1 MLLFALSGL
10 LAAAPAPPDSARLS
24 GRVAHAPATTWAY
37 VYPPGGDTRRRVCL
51 DSARLDAKGRFA
63 LRVPLTQGP
72 ERYNLQFSGEAG
84 YWPVPLA
91 PGRLVQFEGDLR
103 PSGPVKVSTG
113 HFRGSPETEL
123 DDAFMAAYRTALS
136 SKRAGKHDKALAAQA
151 RARQLV
157 RRHPDSFLAAWWTSA
172 FLTQDTD
179 QRVFVDSM
187 TTVLRQRLPD
197 SRYTRALLRR
207 QQQQVALQPGQ
218 PAPAFA
224 LATALGGD
232 SLRLASLRG
241 RYVVLH
247 FWYLYQASASVRL
260 APGSRPADL
269 LPLYHWAQGRPVELV
284 SVAFTPD
291 QLRWLAEVQREP
303 GVSWP
308 QAADARGY
316 RGPLAESYGVNKAPG
331 FVLIGPDAQL
341 LGLGL
346 DLDEVEKQLRQL
358 LP

>member
-1 MLLFALSGL
+1 MLVSVLAAL
-10 LAAAPAPPDSARLS
+10 LAGPAAPPDSARLS
-24 GRVAHAPATTWAY
+24 GRVAHAPAATWAY
-37 VYPPGGDTRRRVCL
+37 AYPPGGNTRRNLCL

-63 LRVPLTQGP
+63 LRVPLTAGP
-72 ERYNLQFSGEAG
+72 ERYILQFGGEVG

-91 PGRLVQFEGDLR
+91 PGRAVVFEGDLR
-103 PSGPVKVSTG
+103 PSGPIKTSTG
-113 HFRGSPETEL
+113 RFRGSPETDLEEEFMRAFF
-123 DDAFMAAYRTALS
+123 DAQTFKRTG
-136 SKRAGKHDKALAAQA
+136 KRDKALAAQA

-172 FLTQDTD
+172 FLTQDPD

-197 SRYTRALLRR
+197 SPYTRKLLVR
-207 QQQQVALQPGQ
+207 QQQLVTLLPGQ

-224 LATALGGD
+224 LAPATGGD
-232 SLRLASLRG
+232 SLRLGSLRG

-247 FWYLYQASASVRL
+247 FWYPIAASPSVRL
-260 APGSRPADL
+260 VPGGRPADL
-269 LPLYHWAQGRPVELV
+269 LPLYQWAQGRPVELV

-303 GVSWP
+303 GVRWT
-308 QAADARGY
+308 QAAEARGY
-316 RGPLAESYGVNKAPG
+316 RGPLAETYGVNKAPS
-331 FVLIGPDAQL
+331 FVLIGPDGRL
-341 LGLGL
+341 LGLAM
-346 DLDEVEKQLRQL
+346 DLDEVEQQLRQL